1 MCKKNDKNG
10 VASVAESVRR
20 LKTTI
25 CGVFF
30 RVASVLQAVAAV
42 ANIKFLP

>member
-1 MCKKNDKNG
+1 VCKKTTKNG
-10 VASVAESVRR
+10 VAALQNQLRR

-25 CGVFF
+25 YNGFF